1 MNDTL
6 ASLALSG
13 ASSGAAS
20 RRERVRDYKRA
31 FPSMGIYA
39 VRCTASGEVWLGR
52 SRNVEGTLNRVQF
65 ELRQGAPRNVRLRQ
79 TWAQHGVGAFSFEV
93 LDRVKQ
99 RDDPLFDYEAELD
112 TLLQLWQAELGDAV
126 AGELA

>member
-13 ASSGAAS
+13 ASPAAT

-39 VRCTASGEVWLGR
+39 VRCAATGELWLGR

-65 ELRQGAPRNVRLRQ
+65 ELRQGAPRNVRLREA
-79 TWAQHGVGAFSFEV
+79 WRQHGVGGFSFEV
-93 LDRVKQ
+93 LDHVKQ
-99 RDDPLFDYEAELD
+99 RVDPMFDYDAELD
-112 TLLQLWQAELGDAV
+112 TLLQLWLAEFGDAV